1 MFQNLKQVF
10 APTNKD
16 LRKRILFTL
25 GALAFFII
33 GTFIQIPGTPNL
45 DLQGSAFGT
54 LNSFTGGALQKF
66 SIFALGV
73 TPYITASIIVQ
84 L

>member
-25 GALAFFII
+25 GALALFIV
-33 GTFIQIPGTPNL
+33 GTFIRIPGTTQTSRMRWNTHSSMPM
-45 DLQGSAFGT
+45 
-54 LNSFTGGALQKF
+54 
-66 SIFALGV
+66 
-73 TPYITASIIVQ
+73 P
-84 L
+84 